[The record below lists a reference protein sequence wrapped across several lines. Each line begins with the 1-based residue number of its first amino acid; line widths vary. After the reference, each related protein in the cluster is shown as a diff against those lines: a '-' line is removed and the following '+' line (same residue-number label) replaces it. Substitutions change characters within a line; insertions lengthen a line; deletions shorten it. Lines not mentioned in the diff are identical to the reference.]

1 MQKRFSSP
9 VLLWFAAVCFQALL
23 RFGFGPWAQVRLG
36 VAFGNFAYVFLRAG
50 TVFGLALLLAS
61 RSGLVRFRALSAVAL
76 ATLVEHVGFNLYQLS
91 VELRANPQELVPGGA
106 VPGLL
111 PLLFSFM
118 FNLPVILIIAFAGY
132 ELGRRSG
139 EAKTRP
145 APPAS
150 G

>member
-1 MQKRFSSP
+1 MQKSFSNP
-9 VLLWFAAVCFQALL
+9 LVLWFAAVCFQALL
-23 RFGFGPWAQVRLG
+23 RFGLGPWAQVRMG
-36 VAFGNFAYVFLRAG
+36 VALGNFTYVFLRVG
-50 TVFGLALLLAS
+50 TVFALALLLAW
-61 RSGLVRFRALSAVAL
+61 RSGLLRFQVLSAVAL

-118 FNLPVILIIAFAGY
+118 FNLPVILIIAFAGF
-132 ELGRRSG
+132 ELGRRFG
-139 EAKTRP
+139 QARTRP
-145 APPAS
+145 APPVS